1 MKKITEMTHPTRK
14 SEKVIQFGEGNFMR
28 GFFNWQLQQMNKQGL
43 FNGSAVVVQPI
54 QQGLG
59 SLLAQQNHLYT
70 VILEGLAD
78 GRPVQ
83 TSEIITTIS
92 RVLNPYEQWQDY
104 LALAEID
111 DLDII
116 VSNTTEAGIAFDPQ
130 DKRTDMPPK
139 SFPAKLTAL
148 LYQRYQANKSGY
160 TIIPCE
166 LIDRNGEKLKACI
179 QQYCSLWQLED
190 SFHT

>member
-43 FNGSAVVVQPI
+43 FNGSAVVVQPF

-130 DKRTDMPPK
+130 DKRTDMTPK
-139 SFPAKLTAL
+139 SFPA
-148 LYQRYQANKSGY
+148 
-160 TIIPCE
+160 
-166 LIDRNGEKLKACI
+166 IDRNGEKLKACI

-190 SFHT
+190 SFHTWLENENTFCCSLVDRIVPG

>member
-1 MKKITEMTHPTRK
+1 M
-14 SEKVIQFGEGNFMR
+14 
-28 GFFNWQLQQMNKQGL
+28 
-43 FNGSAVVVQPI
+43 
-54 QQGLG
+54 
-59 SLLAQQNHLYT
+59 
-70 VILEGLAD
+70 
-78 GRPVQ
+78 
-83 TSEIITTIS
+83 
-92 RVLNPYEQWQDY
+92 NPYEQWQDY

-166 LIDRNGEKLKACI
+166 LIDRNGKKN
-179 QQYCSLWQLED
+179 
-190 SFHT
+190 